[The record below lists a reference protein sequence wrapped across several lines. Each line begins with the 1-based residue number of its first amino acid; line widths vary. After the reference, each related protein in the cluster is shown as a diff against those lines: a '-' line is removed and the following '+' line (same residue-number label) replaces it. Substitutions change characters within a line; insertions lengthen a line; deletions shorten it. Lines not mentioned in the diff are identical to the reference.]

1 MLSLY
6 IHIPFCHHKCI
17 YCDFYSIAQKY
28 DFDLYTQTLI
38 KEIENT
44 DNIVSNVSKDVSTIY
59 FGGGTPSILS
69 LDNLNQIITC
79 IEKKFNVQSDAE
91 KTLEAN
97 PENISLDY
105 AFGLKSLGFNRISL
119 GVQSFDDKDLKL
131 LNRSHNSLMA
141 KQAILTLQQVGFKNI
156 SVDLISNLPNTTLSS
171 WKKNLER
178 VFFYKIPHISCY
190 TLMREEGTMLDILLK
205 KEKLQFISEEEQL
218 EQMDFTMDFLAEKG
232 YNHYETSSYAIPGFE
247 SKHNTRYWQNG
258 EYIGFGA
265 AAHSFV
271 DNTRFWNESNV
282 KEYVKRINEG
292 NFSKEGREEKLSLKD
307 RYNEYVMLRSRLSNG
322 LNSEYVK
329 DNLPEY
335 YSYFLTKL
343 SKIKRDG
350 YLTLGNTLTRKGWH
364 LQDSMILELA
374 L

>member
-69 LDNLNQIITC
+69 LDNLKQIITC
-79 IEKKFNVQSDAE
+79 IEKKFDVQSDAE

-292 NFSKEGREEKLSLKD
+292 NFSKKAREEKLSLKD

>member
-97 PENISLDY
+97 PENISFDY
-105 AFGLKSLGFNRISL
+105 ACGVKSLGFNRISL

-232 YNHYETSSYAIPGFE
+232 YNHYETSSYAIQGFE

-292 NFSKEGREEKLSLKD
+292 NFSKKGREEKLSLKD

>member
-69 LDNLNQIITC
+69 LDNLKQIITC
-79 IEKKFNVQSDAE
+79 IEKKFDVQSDAE

-292 NFSKEGREEKLSLKD
+292 NFSKKGREEKLSLKD

-364 LQDSMILELA
+364 LQDGMILELA

>member
-69 LDNLNQIITC
+69 LDNLKQIITC
-79 IEKKFNVQSDAE
+79 IEKKFDVQSDAE

-97 PENISLDY
+97 PENISFDY
-105 AFGLKSLGFNRISL
+105 ACGVKSLGFNRISL

-190 TLMREEGTMLDILLK
+190 TLMREVGTMLDILLK

-292 NFSKEGREEKLSLKD
+292 NFSKKGREEKLSLKD

>member
-178 VFFYKIPHISCY
+178 VFFYNIPHISCY

-292 NFSKEGREEKLSLKD
+292 NFSKKGREEKLSLKD

-350 YLTLGNTLTRKGWH
+350 YLTLGNILTRKGWH

>member
-232 YNHYETSSYAIPGFE
+232 YNHYETSSYAIPCFE

-271 DNTRFWNESNV
+271 GNTRFWNESNV

-292 NFSKEGREEKLSLKD
+292 NFSKKGREEKLSLKD

-335 YSYFLTKL
+335 YSYFQTKL

>member
-131 LNRSHNSLMA
+131 LNRSHNSLIA

-178 VFFYKIPHISCY
+178 VFFYSIPHISCY

-271 DNTRFWNESNV
+271 GNTRFWNESNV

-292 NFSKEGREEKLSLKD
+292 NFSKKGREEKLSLKD

-350 YLTLGNTLTRKGWH
+350 YLTLDNKLTRKGWQ
-364 LQDSMILELA
+364 LQDRMILELA

>member
-79 IEKKFNVQSDAE
+79 IEKNFNVQSDAE

-178 VFFYKIPHISCY
+178 VFFYSIPHISCY

-271 DNTRFWNESNV
+271 GNTRFWNESNV

-292 NFSKEGREEKLSLKD
+292 NFSKKGREEKLSLKD

-350 YLTLGNTLTRKGWH
+350 YLTLDNKLTRKGWQ
-364 LQDSMILELA
+364 LQDRMILELA

>member
-69 LDNLNQIITC
+69 LDNLKQIITC
-79 IEKKFNVQSDAE
+79 IEKNFDVQSDAE

-292 NFSKEGREEKLSLKD
+292 NFSKKGREEKLSLKD

-350 YLTLGNTLTRKGWH
+350 YLTLGNILTRKGWH

>member
-69 LDNLNQIITC
+69 LDNLKQIITC
-79 IEKKFNVQSDAE
+79 IEKNFDVQSDAE

-178 VFFYKIPHISCY
+178 VFFYNIPHISCY

-292 NFSKEGREEKLSLKD
+292 NFSKKGREEKLSLKD

>member
-292 NFSKEGREEKLSLKD
+292 NFSKKGREEKLSLKD

>member
-292 NFSKEGREEKLSLKD
+292 NFSKKGRDEKLSLKD

-350 YLTLGNTLTRKGWH
+350 YLTLDNKLTRKGWQ
-364 LQDSMILELA
+364 LQDRMILELA

>member
-28 DFDLYTQTLI
+28 DFDSYTQTLI

-69 LDNLNQIITC
+69 LDNLKQIITC

-292 NFSKEGREEKLSLKD
+292 NFSKKGREEKLSLKD

>member
-79 IEKKFNVQSDAE
+79 IEKNFNVQSDAE

-178 VFFYKIPHISCY
+178 VFFYNIPHISCY

-292 NFSKEGREEKLSLKD
+292 NFSKKGREEKLSLKD

-350 YLTLGNTLTRKGWH
+350 YLTLGNTLTRKGWQ
-364 LQDSMILELA
+364 LQDRMILELA

>member
-69 LDNLNQIITC
+69 LDNLKQIITC
-79 IEKKFNVQSDAE
+79 IEKKFDVQSDAE

-97 PENISLDY
+97 PENISFDY
-105 AFGLKSLGFNRISL
+105 ACGVKSLGFNRISL

-292 NFSKEGREEKLSLKD
+292 NFSKKGREEKLSLKD

>member
-69 LDNLNQIITC
+69 LDNLKQIITC

-97 PENISLDY
+97 PENISFDY
-105 AFGLKSLGFNRISL
+105 ACGVKSLGFNRISL

-247 SKHNTRYWQNG
+247 SKHNTCYWQNG

-292 NFSKEGREEKLSLKD
+292 NFSKKGREEKLSLKD

-364 LQDSMILELA
+364 LQDRMILELA

>member
-97 PENISLDY
+97 PENISFDY
-105 AFGLKSLGFNRISL
+105 ACGVKSLGFNRISL

-131 LNRSHNSLMA
+131 LNRSHNSLIA

-178 VFFYKIPHISCY
+178 VFFYSIPHISCY

-292 NFSKEGREEKLSLKD
+292 NFSKKGREEKLSLKD

-329 DNLPEY
+329 DNLSEY

-343 SKIKRDG
+343 SKIRREG
-350 YLTLGNTLTRKGWH
+350 YLTLGNTLTRKGWQ
-364 LQDSMILELA
+364 LQDRMILELA

>member
-292 NFSKEGREEKLSLKD
+292 NFSKKGREEKLSLKD

-350 YLTLGNTLTRKGWH
+350 YLTLGNTLTRKGWQ
-364 LQDSMILELA
+364 LQDRMILELA